1 MSQPNIT
8 ITRPEWIEIG
18 FESGDWK
25 VIYHGEA
32 LVGVGSPDYAMA
44 QVLWYLGSEAY
55 QQNQA
60 LGQGGQARFTAT
72 EKEMAYGSSNF
83 DLFYKYAD
91 SNTPEVLTQAEYM
104 ALVASVTPT
113 KFGGLRFQRG

>member
-1 MSQPNIT
+1 MSQPDIMS
-8 ITRPEWIEIG
+8 TRPEWTEVG

-55 QQNQA
+55 QQNPT

-72 EKEMAYGSSNF
+72 ENDLTYGAPNF
-83 DLFYKYAD
+83 DLFYKYTD
-91 SNTPEVLTQAEYM
+91 SRAPEVLSQAEYM
-104 ALVASVTPT
+104 VLVAAVTPT
-113 KFGGLRFQRG
+113 KF